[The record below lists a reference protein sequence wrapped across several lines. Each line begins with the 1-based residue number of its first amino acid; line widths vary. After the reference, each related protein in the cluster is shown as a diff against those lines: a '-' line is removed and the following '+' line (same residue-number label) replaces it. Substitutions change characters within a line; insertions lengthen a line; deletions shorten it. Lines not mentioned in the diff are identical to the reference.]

1 MFQKLV
7 KLLLPVLNAVPL
19 YCLARLDKPSLIT
32 TIGAWTVGEWPASSP
47 TYTDDTWIAMFG
59 LGLLPVSD
67 TAQLNFELS
76 DLEWA
81 ATTQADAVRASEPT
95 LQAPAITPPVQESD
109 GSDRAVEQ
117 LYSVLPAN
125 RGLHFLTLLSKSR
138 SPFPKPRSAASA
150 NADTARQKCSAQVQ
164 SYAQPIDKTMKLRET
179 NKRAQKRHRDRTR
192 VRHTLNL

>member
-1 MFQKLV
+1 MFQSFV
-7 KLLLPVLNAVPL
+7 KLLLQVLNAVPL
-19 YCLARLDKPSLIT
+19 YCLARLVQPSLIN
-32 TIGAWTVGEWPASSP
+32 TIGTWTVGEWPASSP

-59 LGLLPVSD
+59 LGLLPLSD
-67 TAQLNFELS
+67 TAQLNSELS

-81 ATTQADAVRASEPT
+81 AKAQADAVRALEPT
-95 LQAPAITPPVQESD
+95 LLAPATTPPVQESD

-150 NADTARQKCSAQVQ
+150 NADTARRKCSAQVQ
-164 SYAQPIDKTMKLRET
+164 SDAQPVDKTVKQRET
-179 NKRAQKRHRDRTR
+179 NKRAQRRHRDRTR
-192 VRHTLNL
+192 VRHT